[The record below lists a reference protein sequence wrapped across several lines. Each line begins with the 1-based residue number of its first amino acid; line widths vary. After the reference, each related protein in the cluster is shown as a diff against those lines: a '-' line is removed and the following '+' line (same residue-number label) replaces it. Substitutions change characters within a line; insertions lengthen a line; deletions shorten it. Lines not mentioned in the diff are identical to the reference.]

1 MDGQN
6 GGYRPR
12 TAGERNLGSGTDGGV
27 RDWQR
32 NTWNGPAPLDGNPF
46 DEPEDA
52 PELRKNRSENVN
64 QHMGDFWTA
73 PDAAAPGGGRP
84 NAQTG
89 NIPGITKKTKK
100 THKRAF
106 RTAAVLVLVLA
117 AVLLILRFGIFTIK
131 EIRVTGNEFIPAAEI
146 IRVSGIRRGDNI
158 LLLNE
163 DRVKARIQSDYRL
176 KFRYIAREMP
186 ATVVLSV
193 REREPCCWLTYCGI
207 MYVMDKNRMVLYE
220 SENPAEI
227 PANLV
232 EVKGLEV
239 RSNTV
244 VGQPINLGSE
254 TQKNVFAELFLE
266 MKVLGCTDQIAEAD
280 ISNTESILL
289 TTRQGFTVGMGDQTN
304 IHAKL
309 RALLLVQEWLIRE
322 GHTGGTI
329 RVIDPEA
336 PIFQQE

>member
-6 GGYRPR
+6 GGYRTR
-12 TAGERNLGSGTDGGV
+12 TAGERNGAPGPDGGV
-27 RDWQR
+27 RDWQK
-32 NTWNGPAPLDGNPF
+32 NTWFGPAPLNSNPF
-46 DEPEDA
+46 DEPDDA
-52 PELRKNRSENVN
+52 PELRETRSENVN
-64 QHMGDFWTA
+64 QHMGEFWSSPEQDSLGKTGPYSHTGSVPQVSKKNQKPRQRTA
-73 PDAAAPGGGRP
+73 
-84 NAQTG
+84 
-89 NIPGITKKTKK
+89 
-100 THKRAF
+100 
-106 RTAAVLVLVLA
+106 RTAAVIVLVLA
-117 AVLLILRFGIFTIK
+117 AVILIMRFGVFTIK
-131 EIRVTGNEFIPAAEI
+131 EIRVTGNQYISAEEI
-146 IRVSGIRRGDNI
+146 IRISGIRRGANI
-158 LLLNE
+158 LFLNE
-163 DRVKARIQSDYRL
+163 DTVKARVQSDYRL

-186 ATVVLSV
+186 ATVILSV
-193 REREPCCWLTYCGI
+193 TEREPCCWLTYCGI

-227 PANLV
+227 PADLV

-254 TQKNVFAELFLE
+254 AQKNVFAELFLE

-289 TTRQGFTVGMGDQTN
+289 TTRKGFTVGMGDQAN

-309 RALLLVQEWLIRE
+309 RALLLVQDWLIQE

-329 RVIDPEA
+329 KVIDPEA
-336 PIFQQE
+336 PIFEQ